1 MSLRKLPEIRA
12 DARLHAAQFDVRPDA
27 LEKWQPEIRA
37 AETGDASI
45 SILESIGEGWDGAGV
60 TAKRIGA
67 ALRAIGNRDVR
78 VDINSPGGDFFEGV
92 AIYNQLRAH
101 PAKVTVNVMG
111 LAASAASVIA
121 MAGDEINMGD
131 GAFLMIHNAWAFAI
145 GNRHDL
151 ADAATLLEPFDAAM
165 AQVYATR
172 AGITAE
178 AAAALM
184 DAETWMGAQQAVD
197 AGFADGLLA
206 AGAVAQASAAASD
219 GQRAKAM
226 IDTALAKA
234 GYGRAQR
241 REAFAHLFADKPSA
255 AGTPGMPGAASNTAM
270 PGAGDTDAAATL
282 QSLIAG
288 LSG

>member
-12 DARLHAAQFDVRPDA
+12 DAKLRAAQFDVRPDA
-27 LEKWQPEIRA
+27 MEKWQPTVRA
-37 AETGDASI
+37 ADASDASI
-45 SILESIGEGWDGAGV
+45 SILETIGADWDGTGV

-121 MAGDEINMGD
+121 MAGDEIYMGD
-131 GAFLMIHNAWAFAI
+131 GAFLMIHNAWAVAI

-151 ADAATLLEPFDAAM
+151 TDAAAMLEPFDAAM
-165 AQVYATR
+165 AQVYAAR
-172 AGITAE
+172 AGIDTD

-184 DAETWMGAQQAVD
+184 DAETWLGAQQAVD
-197 AGFADGLLA
+197 DGFADGLLA
-206 AGAVAQASAAASD
+206 AGSVSQAPASASV
-219 GQRAKAM
+219 GQRAKTM

-234 GYGRAQR
+234 GYGRAAR
-241 REAFAHLFADKPSA
+241 RDAFAHLFADKPSA
-255 AGTPGMPGAASNTAM
+255 VGTPGTPGAASNTAK
-270 PGAGDTDAAATL
+270 PGAGDTDAATAL

-288 LSG
+288 LAG